1 VEARKIASLSTAR
14 EEVIENSKTD
24 ILQQLQG
31 QAGAVM
37 EDMEPLCIR
46 MWLFAHDGLTQS
58 AEAYAREHQILWSTR
73 SEMDLLLTHLGL
85 RQLPN
90 I

>member
-1 VEARKIASLSTAR
+1 MLGEVWVCQSKWVVGSKIGID
-14 EEVIENSKTD
+14 VFK
-24 ILQQLQG
+24 QLQD
-31 QAGAVM
+31 QADAVNT
-37 EDMEPLCIR
+37 EMEPIKLR
-46 MWLFAHDGLTQS
+46 MWMFAHDGLTQS
-58 AEAYAREHQILWSTR
+58 AETYAREHQILWSTR